1 MKIAQYGFI
10 ILLLAI
16 NLFPQLFQ
24 IVFSVS
30 LGAIELFQLILLF

>member
-1 MKIAQYGFI
+1 MRIAQYGFI

-24 IVFSVS
+24 VVS
-30 LGAIELFQLILLF
+30 SISIGAIQLLQKILLF